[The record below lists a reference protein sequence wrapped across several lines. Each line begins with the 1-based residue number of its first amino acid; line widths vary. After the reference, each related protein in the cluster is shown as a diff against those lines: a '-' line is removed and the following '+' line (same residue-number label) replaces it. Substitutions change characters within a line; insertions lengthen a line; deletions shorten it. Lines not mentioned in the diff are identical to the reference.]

1 MEEIRVVA
9 LFPDEDQ
16 VGCRHENGHELASG
30 GRARERICAD
40 AEPAAVITGGVV
52 RPELLDL
59 PDLLVSEDYPAR
71 LDPAL
76 LHPRRLPVSVSA
88 NQAL

>member
-1 MEEIRVVA
+1 
-9 LFPDEDQ
+9 
-16 VGCRHENGHELASG
+16 
-30 GRARERICAD
+30 
-40 AEPAAVITGGVV
+40 VITGGVV